1 MISIF
6 VLCDVIFNYYFS
18 TIFTL
23 SYIISISYLVK
34 YRFKKY
40 IYIILVVGLLY
51 DLIFTD
57 ILFLN
62 SLIFYLIFLLIRKT
76 RKYNIFILGM
86 LSIMIYYLLT
96 LLFTNFNYQGSMYF
110 LNYIIINYVVFL
122 LTYFITKRIYNTR

>member
-6 VLCDVIFNYYFS
+6 LICDVIFNYYFS

-23 SYIISISYLVK
+23 SYIINISYLVK

-40 IYIILVVGLLY
+40 TYIILVVGLIY

-62 SLIFYLIFLLIRKT
+62 SLLFYIISLLIRKT
-76 RKYNIFILGM
+76 RKCNIYIISII
-86 LSIMIYYLLT
+86 SIMVYYFLICI
-96 LLFTNFNYQGSMYF
+96 FTNFNCHSGAYF
-110 LNYIIINYVVFL
+110 FYYIVINYVVFL
-122 LTYFITKRIYNTR
+122 LTYFISKRIYNIR